1 MLLIFMKTI
10 CNIFA
15 FTQSHIPIT
24 ERIWRTSKFEGIC
37 RKRRHPAAS
46 SFSVLSDL
54 QKRRCDLSSTD
65 SLKPKWRF
73 KSPVTSSC
81 NLQLFAWNV
90 VLLTD
95 DRPTSLHFLMRR
107 FANGTK
113 RKKQNCYI
121 VFLIICCIEY
131 IFVFFL
137 LLYLTRKNDILVK
150 NVLFPFE
157 NWLLFLLLE
166 FTFFNNRNKDI
177 SRYCSVLNYKS
188 LDFIMWIR

>member
-37 RKRRHPAAS
+37 RKRRHPAAL

-54 QKRRCDLSSTD
+54 QKRRFDLSSTD

-131 IFVFFL
+131 IFVFFP
-137 LLYLTRKNDILVK
+137 TFVSKQKKDILVK
-150 NVLFPFE
+150 IVLFSFE
-157 NWLLFLLLE
+157 NWLLLLE
-166 FTFFNNRNKDI
+166 FTFFNNWNKDI

>member
-1 MLLIFMKTI
+1 MKTI
-10 CNIFA
+10 CDIFA

-24 ERIWRTSKFEGIC
+24 ERIWRTSKFESIC
-37 RKRRHPAAS
+37 RKRRRPTAT

-54 QKRRCDLSSTD
+54 QKRRCDLSRTA

-73 KSPVTSSC
+73 KPPVTSHC

-113 RKKQNCYI
+113 KNRRRNKI
-121 VFLIICCIEY
+121 GILFFFIICFIGN
-131 IFVFFL
+131 IFVFSPL
-137 LLYLTRKNDILVK
+137 LLYLTRKTDILVDK
-150 NVLFPFE
+150 CTNQFE
-157 NWLLFLLLE
+157 
-166 FTFFNNRNKDI
+166 FNIFNRWTKI
-177 SRYCSVLNYKS
+177 FHVIAVY
-188 LDFIMWIR
+188 

>member
-10 CNIFA
+10 WDIFA

-24 ERIWRTSKFEGIC
+24 ERIWRTSKFESIC
-37 RKRRHPAAS
+37 RKRRRPTAT

-54 QKRRCDLSSTD
+54 QKRRCDLSRTA

-73 KSPVTSSC
+73 KPPVTSHC

-95 DRPTSLHFLMRR
+95 DRPTSLHFLMKR

-113 RKKQNCYI
+113 
-121 VFLIICCIEY
+121 
-131 IFVFFL
+131 
-137 LLYLTRKNDILVK
+137 KNRR
-150 NVLFPFE
+150 
-157 NWLLFLLLE
+157 
-166 FTFFNNRNKDI
+166 RNKI
-177 SRYCSVLNYKS
+177 GILFFIGNIYVFPPFFVSNQKNRYTGWKCTNQ
-188 LDFIMWIR
+188 FEFNIF

>member
-1 MLLIFMKTI
+1 MKTI

-54 QKRRCDLSSTD
+54 QKRRCDLSSTA

-73 KSPVTSSC
+73 KPPVTSSC

-113 RKKQNCYI
+113 KEETKLLYCFSYHLFHRKHLR
-121 VFLIICCIEY
+121 VFS
-131 IFVFFL
+131 L
-137 LLYLTRKNDILVK
+137 LLYLTKKHI
-150 NVLFPFE
+150 F
-157 NWLLFLLLE
+157 WLKKVFMKKYLCKKKTTSAQL
-166 FTFFNNRNKDI
+166 
-177 SRYCSVLNYKS
+177 
-188 LDFIMWIR
+188 

>member
-10 CNIFA
+10 WDIFA

-24 ERIWRTSKFEGIC
+24 ERIWRTSKFESIC
-37 RKRRHPAAS
+37 RKRRRPTAT

-54 QKRRCDLSSTD
+54 QKRRCHLSRTA

-73 KSPVTSSC
+73 KPPVTSHC

-113 RKKQNCYI
+113 KNRRRNKI
-121 VFLIICCIEY
+121 GILFFFIICFIGN
-131 IFVFFL
+131 IFVFSPL
-137 LLYLTRKNDILVK
+137 LLYLTRKTDILVDK
-150 NVLFPFE
+150 CTNQFE
-157 NWLLFLLLE
+157 
-166 FTFFNNRNKDI
+166 FNIFNRWTKI
-177 SRYCSVLNYKS
+177 FHVIAVY
-188 LDFIMWIR
+188 

>member
-10 CNIFA
+10 CDIFA

-24 ERIWRTSKFEGIC
+24 ERIWRTSKFESIC
-37 RKRRHPAAS
+37 RKRRRPTAT

-54 QKRRCDLSSTD
+54 QKRRCDLSRTA

-73 KSPVTSSC
+73 KPPVTSHC

-113 RKKQNCYI
+113 KNRRRNKI
-121 VFLIICCIEY
+121 GILFFFIICFIGN
-131 IFVFFL
+131 IFVFSPL
-137 LLYLTRKNDILVK
+137 LLYLTRKTDILVDK
-150 NVLFPFE
+150 CTNQFE
-157 NWLLFLLLE
+157 
-166 FTFFNNRNKDI
+166 FNIFNRWTKI
-177 SRYCSVLNYKS
+177 FHVIAVY
-188 LDFIMWIR
+188 

>member
-10 CNIFA
+10 CDIFA
-15 FTQSHIPIT
+15 FTQSYIPIT
-24 ERIWRTSKFEGIC
+24 ERIWRTSKFESIC
-37 RKRRHPAAS
+37 RKRRRPTAT

-54 QKRRCDLSSTD
+54 QKRRCDLSRTA

-73 KSPVTSSC
+73 KPPVTSHC

-113 RKKQNCYI
+113 KNRRRNKI
-121 VFLIICCIEY
+121 VIL
-131 IFVFFL
+131 FFL
-137 LLYLTRKNDILVK
+137 PFVSLEIFSC
-150 NVLFPFE
+150 FPP
-157 NWLLFLLLE
+157 
-166 FTFFNNRNKDI
+166 TFVSNQKK
-177 SRYCSVLNYKS
+177 RYIGWKMY
-188 LDFIMWIR
+188 

>member
-10 CNIFA
+10 WDIFA

-24 ERIWRTSKFEGIC
+24 ERIWRTSKFESIC
-37 RKRRHPAAS
+37 RKRRRPTAT

-54 QKRRCDLSSTD
+54 QKRRCHLSRTA

-73 KSPVTSSC
+73 KPPVTSHC

-113 RKKQNCYI
+113 KKQKKKQNCYI
-121 VFLIICCIEY
+121 VFLAICFIGN
-131 IFVFFL
+131 IFVFSPL
-137 LLYLTRKNDILVK
+137 LLYLTRKTDILVDK
-150 NVLFPFE
+150 CTNQFE
-157 NWLLFLLLE
+157 F
-166 FTFFNNRNKDI
+166 
-177 SRYCSVLNYKS
+177 
-188 LDFIMWIR
+188 

>member
-10 CNIFA
+10 CDIFA

-24 ERIWRTSKFEGIC
+24 ERIWRTSKFESIC
-37 RKRRHPAAS
+37 RKRRRPTAT

-54 QKRRCDLSSTD
+54 QKRRCDLSRTA

-73 KSPVTSSC
+73 KPPVTSHC

-95 DRPTSLHFLMRR
+95 DRPTSLHFLMKR

-113 RKKQNCYI
+113 KKKTEEETKLVYCFSYHLFHRKYLR
-121 VFLIICCIEY
+121 VSPLFCI
-131 IFVFFL
+131 
-137 LLYLTRKNDILVK
+137 
-150 NVLFPFE
+150 
-157 NWLLFLLLE
+157 
-166 FTFFNNRNKDI
+166 
-177 SRYCSVLNYKS
+177 
-188 LDFIMWIR
+188 

>member
-10 CNIFA
+10 WDIFA

-24 ERIWRTSKFEGIC
+24 ERIWRTSKFESIC
-37 RKRRHPAAS
+37 RKRRRPTAT

-54 QKRRCDLSSTD
+54 QKRRCDLSRTA

-73 KSPVTSSC
+73 KPPVTSHC

-95 DRPTSLHFLMRR
+95 DRPTSLHFLMKR

-113 RKKQNCYI
+113 KKQKKKQNWYI
-121 VFLIICCIEY
+121 VFLIICFIGNIY
-131 IFVFFL
+131 VFPPFF
-137 LLYLTRKNDILVK
+137 LYLTRKTDILVE
-150 NVLFPFE
+150 NVLI
-157 NWLLFLLLE
+157 NLSLI
-166 FTFFNNRNKDI
+166 FFNRWTKI
-177 SRYCSVLNYKS
+177 
-188 LDFIMWIR
+188 

>member
-10 CNIFA
+10 WDIFA

-24 ERIWRTSKFEGIC
+24 ERIWRTSKFESIC
-37 RKRRHPAAS
+37 RKRRRPTAT

-54 QKRRCDLSSTD
+54 QKRRCDLSRTA

-73 KSPVTSSC
+73 KPPVTSHC

-95 DRPTSLHFLMRR
+95 DRPTSLHFLMKR

-113 RKKQNCYI
+113 KKKQKKKQNWYI
-121 VFLIICCIEY
+121 VFLIICFIGNIYVFPPFFVSNQKTRYTGWKCTNQFEFN
-131 IFVFFL
+131 IF
-137 LLYLTRKNDILVK
+137 
-150 NVLFPFE
+150 
-157 NWLLFLLLE
+157 
-166 FTFFNNRNKDI
+166 
-177 SRYCSVLNYKS
+177 
-188 LDFIMWIR
+188 

>member
-10 CNIFA
+10 WDIFA

-24 ERIWRTSKFEGIC
+24 ERIWRTSKFESIC
-37 RKRRHPAAS
+37 RKRRRPTAT

-54 QKRRCDLSSTD
+54 QKRRCDLSRTA

-73 KSPVTSSC
+73 KPPVTSHC

-95 DRPTSLHFLMRR
+95 DRPTSLHFLMKR

-113 RKKQNCYI
+113 KKTEEETKLVYCFSYHLFHRKYLRVSPN
-121 VFLIICCIEY
+121 F
-131 IFVFFL
+131 
-137 LLYLTRKNDILVK
+137 LYLTRKTDILVE
-150 NVLFPFE
+150 NVLI
-157 NWLLFLLLE
+157 NLSLI
-166 FTFFNNRNKDI
+166 FFNRWTKIFHVIAD
-177 SRYCSVLNYKS
+177 C
-188 LDFIMWIR
+188 

>member
-10 CNIFA
+10 WDIFA

-24 ERIWRTSKFEGIC
+24 ERIWRTSKFESIC
-37 RKRRHPAAS
+37 RKRRRPTAT

-54 QKRRCDLSSTD
+54 QKRRCDLSRTA

-73 KSPVTSSC
+73 KPPVTSHC

-95 DRPTSLHFLMRR
+95 DRPTSLHFLMKR

-113 RKKQNCYI
+113 KKTEEETKLVYCFSYHLFHRKYLRVSPPFFVSNQKNRYTGWKCTNQFEFN
-121 VFLIICCIEY
+121 
-131 IFVFFL
+131 IF
-137 LLYLTRKNDILVK
+137 
-150 NVLFPFE
+150 
-157 NWLLFLLLE
+157 
-166 FTFFNNRNKDI
+166 
-177 SRYCSVLNYKS
+177 
-188 LDFIMWIR
+188 

>member
-137 LLYLTRKNDILVK
+137 LLYLTRKKI
-150 NVLFPFE
+150 F
-157 NWLLFLLLE
+157 WLKMYFFLLKIDYY
-166 FTFFNNRNKDI
+166 FIIRVYFFQQ
-177 SRYCSVLNYKS
+177 
-188 LDFIMWIR
+188 

>member
-37 RKRRHPAAS
+37 RKRRHPAVS

-131 IFVFFL
+131 IFVFFP
-137 LLYLTRKNDILVK
+137 TFVSKQKKDILVK
-150 NVLFPFE
+150 IVLFSFE
-157 NWLLFLLLE
+157 NLLLLLE
-166 FTFFNNRNKDI
+166 FTFFNNWNKDI

>member
-10 CNIFA
+10 CNSFA

-37 RKRRHPAAS
+37 RKRRHPAVS

-107 FANGTK
+107 FANGIK

-131 IFVFFL
+131 IFVFFP
-137 LLYLTRKNDILVK
+137 TFVSKQKKDILVK

-157 NWLLFLLLE
+157 NWLLF
-166 FTFFNNRNKDI
+166 
-177 SRYCSVLNYKS
+177 YY
-188 LDFIMWIR
+188 

>member
-10 CNIFA
+10 WDIFA

-24 ERIWRTSKFEGIC
+24 ERIWRTSKFESIC
-37 RKRRHPAAS
+37 RKRRRPTAT

-54 QKRRCDLSSTD
+54 QKRRCDLSRTA

-73 KSPVTSSC
+73 KPPVTSHC

-95 DRPTSLHFLMRR
+95 DRPTSLHFLMKR

-113 RKKQNCYI
+113 KKKTEEETKLVYCFSYHLFHRKYLR
-121 VFLIICCIEY
+121 VSPLS
-131 IFVFFL
+131 
-137 LLYLTRKNDILVK
+137 LYLTRKTDILVE
-150 NVLFPFE
+150 NVLI
-157 NWLLFLLLE
+157 NLSLI
-166 FTFFNNRNKDI
+166 FFNRWTKIFHVIAD
-177 SRYCSVLNYKS
+177 C
-188 LDFIMWIR
+188 

>member
-10 CNIFA
+10 WDIFA

-24 ERIWRTSKFEGIC
+24 ERIWRTSKFESIC
-37 RKRRHPAAS
+37 RKRRRPTAT
-46 SFSVLSDL
+46 SFTVLSDL
-54 QKRRCDLSSTD
+54 QKRRCHLSRTA

-73 KSPVTSSC
+73 KPPVTSHC

-113 RKKQNCYI
+113 KKTEKETKLLYCVSCHLFHRKYLR
-121 VFLIICCIEY
+121 VSP
-131 IFVFFL
+131 L
-137 LLYLTRKNDILVK
+137 LLYLTRKRDKTVEKCIK
-150 NVLFPFE
+150 HFE
-157 NWLLFLLLE
+157 F
-166 FTFFNNRNKDI
+166 
-177 SRYCSVLNYKS
+177 SV
-188 LDFIMWIR
+188 F